1 MTWPAV
7 TLSPLERASRS
18 DTYTVTWAFQDGSK
32 KDSFSRTLPEAQYLT
47 WDVGQKTYVRVTAV
61 GVVADYSATPF
72 KD

>member
-1 MTWPAV
+1 
-7 TLSPLERASRS
+7 
-18 DTYTVTWAFQDGSK
+18 VTWAFQDGSK